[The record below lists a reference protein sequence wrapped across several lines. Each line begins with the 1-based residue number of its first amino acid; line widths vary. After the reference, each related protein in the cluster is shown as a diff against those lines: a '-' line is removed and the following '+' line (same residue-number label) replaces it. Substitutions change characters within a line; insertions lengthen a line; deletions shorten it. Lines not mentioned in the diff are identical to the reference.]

1 MHNCFIFLRFLSM
14 LSFICFFKTFMFIYL
29 NLKRRGHRAGMPEWS
44 KGPDSS
50 KNLLLDK
57 NSRFLVDNVCV
68 GSNPTFSIFFFAPL
82 PDYVFPKIE
91 RNRKILE

>member
-1 MHNCFIFLRFLSM
+1 
-14 LSFICFFKTFMFIYL
+14 MFIYL
-29 NLKRRGHRAGMPEWS
+29 NLKRTGYRAGMPEWS

-57 NSRFLVDNVCV
+57 ISRFLVDNVCV
-68 GSNPTFSIFFFAPL
+68 GSNPTFSIFFSLHL

-91 RNRKILE
+91 RNMKSWNEWWREVINNGFSIPRNCKE

>member
-1 MHNCFIFLRFLSM
+1 
-14 LSFICFFKTFMFIYL
+14 
-29 NLKRRGHRAGMPEWS
+29 MPEWS

-68 GSNPTFSIFFFAPL
+68 GSNPTFSIFFSLHL

-91 RNRKILE
+91 RNMKSWNEWWREVINNGFSIPRNCKE

>member
-1 MHNCFIFLRFLSM
+1 
-14 LSFICFFKTFMFIYL
+14 MFIYL

-68 GSNPTFSIFFFAPL
+68 GSNPTFSIFFFSLHYQIMCSRKLRETGKSWNEWWREVINNGFSIP
-82 PDYVFPKIE
+82 
-91 RNRKILE
+91 RNCKE